1 MRFERYGDPV
11 VFRDVIAP
19 VVAAEPARFTTVSS
33 VVHGLIETPE
43 AAVGATMLCGFDAE
57 TPVGAVVRMP
67 PRPFNV
73 AVSSDLGD
81 ELPFLVGLVDELA
94 GVDDAT
100 FAGPR
105 RAMEQLVPL
114 WAAARGFEPEPMTS
128 MMLYRLNVLLQHRSV
143 DGIARRGGIGDIDL
157 LARWFRDFERESI
170 RGIDDPRPDPDAI
183 RARFARGVHLWLWE
197 SGGEPVAMA
206 GATAV
211 LGQTARIGPVYVR
224 PERRGRGFGAAV
236 TSAAVKATIARG
248 AREVVLF
255 TDEDYRPSNSV
266 YRSIGFEPVERYL
279 ELTAIQ
285 RA

>member
-1 MRFERYGDPV
+1 MQFERYVDPV
-11 VFRDVIAP
+11 VFRHVIRP
-19 VVAAEPARFTTVSS
+19 MVEAEPARFTTVST

-43 AAVGATMLCGFDAE
+43 VVGATMLCGFDADK
-57 TPVGAVVRMP
+57 PVGAVVRTP
-67 PRPFNV
+67 PRPYSVTV
-73 AVSSDLGD
+73 ASDVVD
-81 ELPFLVGLVDELA
+81 ERPFLVGFVDALS

-100 FAGPR
+100 FSGPR
-105 RAMEQLVPL
+105 RDMEQLVPV
-114 WAAARGFEPEPMTS
+114 WAAVRGFEPEPITS
-128 MMLYRLNVLLQHRSV
+128 MMLYRLNTLIPHRSV
-143 DGIARRGGIGDIDL
+143 DGIARRAGSGDIEF
-157 LARWFRDFERESI
+157 LARWFFDFERESI
-170 RGIDDPRPDPDAI
+170 RGIEHPRPDPDAI
-183 RARFARGVHLWLWE
+183 RARLARGVQLWLWE
-197 SGGEPVAMA
+197 SDGEPVAMA

-211 LGQTARIGPVYVR
+211 IAGTARIGPVYVK

-248 AREVVLF
+248 AGEVVLF